1 MYKDTIFIIS
11 NYAAYTNLR
20 AVASKH
26 NKRDNIMQTFQNI
39 HLYVEM
45 WGELFSLIGILIVFL
60 TRYFD
65 KVGMR

>member
-1 MYKDTIFIIS
+1 
-11 NYAAYTNLR
+11 
-20 AVASKH
+20 
-26 NKRDNIMQTFQNI
+26 MQTFQNI